1 MQVSSDCITES
12 AFEVLMKRQVAKVVH
27 SDIVSMKKVSCGKIS
42 VEMCTYEAA
51 NNLVTNPDLI
61 KGYSIFIP
69 TFKIMRSD
77 IIRGVPTS
85 VTDQELKLNLK
96 SSCPVTEIKRLNRRV
111 VKEGGVEY
119 TPSTSVNIKFAG
131 QILPRQVFLFYDS
144 HEVLPFVPRVKTCF
158 SCFRVGHIR
167 KVFIHKLPCIDF
179 ASILVTTDDA
189 TSQYNSFVK
198 KLKGTLNSLFPPES
212 RTPKSKGAFINN
224 ALTIC
229 AFLDIEGAFDKPKLS
244 GKEHLK
250 TLVNKGRN
258 LTNILAVLAGTK
270 WGSHP
275 SLLLTLYRA
284 VCVFRSAIEYGCRVF
299 KLKGNKTEFLQ
310 LERLV
315 NRNLRLALGY
325 RLSTPINVIM
335 AEAKETPL
343 NIRFGYM
350 TSKFIYKA
358 FSRKNSPVLHS
369 FESLKQAAYSH
380 SRKQRALATVPAF
393 KNYNHSLNTKFQ
405 AHLDHCATF
414 KGQLYD
420 DFDIGVNILT
430 EQAVVN
436 EITNKRQLRKLIVL
450 PYDLKVQEAFS
461 ENIKFVTEFSK
472 KSGDYISLSATDLKV
487 IALTYQL
494 EKEKVG
500 SAHLKEIP
508 TIRIIKSITDKESR
522 DDLKLPVGFY
532 MPKKKIIRD
541 SAIDDTING
550 TEINNVEKQ
559 FTSYTAASSDES
571 QSDYETASD
580 KEDDKTN
587 DLADKFFKLKCNPT
601 DLEVESMG
609 MYAMDDILT
618 SVDTSKSDESFEDK
632 DKDDDDSSWIT
643 PANVS
648 SIKKQMDSEILEEKA
663 ATVACLTM
671 DFAMQNVLMQM
682 GLNVVALDGR
692 VIKQMR
698 TFIFRCYA
706 CFKTTSIMTK
716 IFCPHCGNRTLK
728 KVEVTLDENGKQQI
742 HINFRRSLSAKG
754 KRFSLPT
761 PKGGKHANNPILC
774 ADQPMPKQRPSRLA
788 RKKNDPL
795 DDDYIAGY
803 SPFVMRDI
811 NSKSAMLGIRPDG
824 IVKYWM
830 KRNPN
835 ESKKRRK

>member
-1 MQVSSDCITES
+1 MITIDSKQIKLQIWDTAGQEAFRSITRSYYRGAAGALLVYDITRRETFNHLTTWLEDARQHSNSNMVIMLIGNKSDLDNRREVRREEGEAFAREHGLVFMETS
-12 AFEVLMKRQVAKVVH
+12 AK
-27 SDIVSMKKVSCGKIS
+27 
-42 VEMCTYEAA
+42 TAA
-51 NNLVTNPDLI
+51 N
-61 KGYSIFIP
+61 
-69 TFKIMRSD
+69 
-77 IIRGVPTS
+77 
-85 VTDQELKLNLK
+85 
-96 SSCPVTEIKRLNRRV
+96 
-111 VKEGGVEY
+111 VE
-119 TPSTSVNIKFAG
+119 
-131 QILPRQVFLFYDS
+131 
-144 HEVLPFVPRVKTCF
+144 E
-158 SCFRVGHIR
+158 
-167 KVFIHKLPCIDF
+167 
-179 ASILVTTDDA
+179 
-189 TSQYNSFVK
+189 
-198 KLKGTLNSLFPPES
+198 
-212 RTPKSKGAFINN
+212 AFINT
-224 ALTIC
+224 AKEIYEKIQEGV
-229 AFLDIEGAFDKPKLS
+229 FDINNEANGIKIGPQHS
-244 GKEHLK
+244 PTSPG
-250 TLVNKGRN
+250 G
-258 LTNILAVLAGTK
+258 LAGTGGQ
-270 WGSHP
+270 GS
-275 SLLLTLYRA
+275 A
-284 VCVFRSAIEYGCRVF
+284 QG
-299 KLKGNKTEFLQ
+299 
-310 LERLV
+310 
-315 NRNLRLALGY
+315 
-325 RLSTPINVIM
+325 
-335 AEAKETPL
+335 
-343 NIRFGYM
+343 
-350 TSKFIYKA
+350 
-358 FSRKNSPVLHS
+358 
-369 FESLKQAAYSH
+369 
-380 SRKQRALATVPAF
+380 
-393 KNYNHSLNTKFQ
+393 
-405 AHLDHCATF
+405 
-414 KGQLYD
+414 
-420 DFDIGVNILT
+420 
-430 EQAVVN
+430 
-436 EITNKRQLRKLIVL
+436 
-450 PYDLKVQEAFS
+450 
-461 ENIKFVTEFSK
+461 VTEFSK

-508 TIRIIKSITDKESR
+508 TIRIIKPTIDKESR
-522 DDLKLPVGFY
+522 DDFKLPVGFY
-532 MPKKKIIRD
+532 MPKKKVRYFNYNVKASLNNTEKTDIIEENITHVQIIRD

-559 FTSYTAASSDES
+559 FISCTSASSDES

-609 MYAMDDILT
+609 MYAMDDILA

-632 DKDDDDSSWIT
+632 DKDDDGGDSGWIT

-648 SIKKQMDSEILEEKA
+648 SIKKQIDSEILEEKA

-788 RKKNDPL
+788 RIKNDPL

-824 IVKYWM
+824 IIKYWM

>member
-1 MQVSSDCITES
+1 
-12 AFEVLMKRQVAKVVH
+12 
-27 SDIVSMKKVSCGKIS
+27 
-42 VEMCTYEAA
+42 
-51 NNLVTNPDLI
+51 
-61 KGYSIFIP
+61 
-69 TFKIMRSD
+69 
-77 IIRGVPTS
+77 
-85 VTDQELKLNLK
+85 
-96 SSCPVTEIKRLNRRV
+96 
-111 VKEGGVEY
+111 
-119 TPSTSVNIKFAG
+119 
-131 QILPRQVFLFYDS
+131 
-144 HEVLPFVPRVKTCF
+144 
-158 SCFRVGHIR
+158 
-167 KVFIHKLPCIDF
+167 
-179 ASILVTTDDA
+179 
-189 TSQYNSFVK
+189 
-198 KLKGTLNSLFPPES
+198 
-212 RTPKSKGAFINN
+212 
-224 ALTIC
+224 
-229 AFLDIEGAFDKPKLS
+229 
-244 GKEHLK
+244 
-250 TLVNKGRN
+250 
-258 LTNILAVLAGTK
+258 
-270 WGSHP
+270 
-275 SLLLTLYRA
+275 
-284 VCVFRSAIEYGCRVF
+284 
-299 KLKGNKTEFLQ
+299 
-310 LERLV
+310 
-315 NRNLRLALGY
+315 
-325 RLSTPINVIM
+325 
-335 AEAKETPL
+335 
-343 NIRFGYM
+343 
-350 TSKFIYKA
+350 
-358 FSRKNSPVLHS
+358 
-369 FESLKQAAYSH
+369 
-380 SRKQRALATVPAF
+380 
-393 KNYNHSLNTKFQ
+393 
-405 AHLDHCATF
+405 
-414 KGQLYD
+414 
-420 DFDIGVNILT
+420 
-430 EQAVVN
+430 
-436 EITNKRQLRKLIVL
+436 
-450 PYDLKVQEAFS
+450 
-461 ENIKFVTEFSK
+461 EFSK

-508 TIRIIKSITDKESR
+508 TIRIIKSTTDKESR

-532 MPKKKIIRD
+532 MPKKKERNEVVTDNVKTSLNNTEKTDVEENITHVQIIRD

-550 TEINNVEKQ
+550 TEINNMEK
-559 FTSYTAASSDES
+559 FTSYTSASSDES
-571 QSDYETASD
+571 QSDYETAD

-824 IVKYWM
+824 IIKYWM